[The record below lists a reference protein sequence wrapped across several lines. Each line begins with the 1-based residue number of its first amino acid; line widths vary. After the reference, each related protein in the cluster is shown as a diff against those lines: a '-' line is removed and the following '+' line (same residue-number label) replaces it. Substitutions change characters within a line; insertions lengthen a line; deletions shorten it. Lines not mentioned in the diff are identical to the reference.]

1 MWHVSRGEA
10 KIGFFTHEELEDQ
23 INKGIIL
30 KTDLAWCQGMRDWE
44 PISNLE
50 ENKMNLNEPPPIR
63 KSEKQYYNPSFDRH
77 CTGCGELIH
86 KKANTCPKC
95 GVSQMIDGYQ
105 DPVRL
110 QGIGYFTIV
119 DADYIPNRLGA
130 IFLAILPVTNFFG
143 IHYFYAKYYLAGI
156 MCAILSICGILAAHD
171 LEIVKPDVA
180 YVIRFFLGV
189 IVVGGWI
196 QAIVWS
202 FKNEIQWKKDYLIQK
217 NKVEE

>member
-1 MWHVSRGEA
+1 MWHVSRGET
-10 KIGFFTHEELEDQ
+10 KLGVYTHEQLEAC
-23 INKGIIL
+23 INNGEVL
-30 KTDLAWCQGMRDWE
+30 KTDLAWCQGMTDWQ
-44 PISNLE
+44 PIETLE
-50 ENKMNLNEPPPIR
+50 ENKVSISEPPPLR
-63 KSEKQYYNPSFDRH
+63 KSEQQYYNPSFDRH
-77 CTGCGELIH
+77 CSGCGKLIH
-86 KKANTCPKC
+86 KKAAACPHC
-95 GVSQMIDGYQ
+95 GVAQMIDGCQ
-105 DPVRL
+105 DPARL

-119 DADYIPNRLGA
+119 DADYLPNKFGA

-202 FKNEIQWKKDYLIQK
+202 FKNDLQWKNDYLVQRQ
-217 NKVEE
+217 KVEG